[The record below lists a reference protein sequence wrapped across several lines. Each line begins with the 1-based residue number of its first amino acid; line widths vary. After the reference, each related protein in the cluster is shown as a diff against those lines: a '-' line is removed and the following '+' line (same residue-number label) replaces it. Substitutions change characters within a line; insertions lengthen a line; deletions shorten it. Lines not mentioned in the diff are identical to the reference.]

1 MTLYSRTFTT
11 TLITNTTMKA
21 IVYLLMFGMF
31 GCMSLTMAQDEAE
44 PATTEQPAAEENTE
58 ENTEEAEPE
67 VDEKALKKAA
77 NRYWSTKMAKKK
89 KALSILKKVKDS
101 KSSKKAARQLAKLFN
116 LDGKKKEAPRPEDS
130 EIMDAAERRFQSHIE
145 KLDTAISEESERI
158 SELDN
163 TGMGSFGSGSS
174 EATMSGELQ
183 KGIEAALK

>member
-11 TLITNTTMKA
+11 SLTTNTTMKP

-31 GCMSLTMAQDEAE
+31 GCMPLTMAQDEAE
-44 PATTEQPAAEENTE
+44 PATTEQPAAE

-101 KSSKKAARQLAKLFN
+101 KSSRKAARQLAKLFN

-130 EIMDAAERRFQSHIE
+130 EYMDAAERRFQNHIE
-145 KLDTAISEESERI
+145 KLDNAISEEVDRI

-163 TGMGSFGSGSS
+163 TAMGSFGGGS
-174 EATMSGELQ
+174 TDTVMSSELQ
-183 KGIEAALK
+183 KGIDAALK